1 MLSDHI
7 SPAPRPRMPCG
18 LPEPWGP
25 SKHCSVFAVDMAGFG
40 KRDNDDQR
48 AMRHT
53 LYASLESAFACA
65 HVPWNACYY
74 RDSGD
79 GVLIVV
85 PAQFPTLWLASPLIH
100 YLHAA
105 LCRHNRLHRESARIQ
120 LRAALH
126 AGQVQSDDNGL
137 SGRAVIHLF
146 RLLQSAA
153 PKRALAIYHADLALI
168 VSGYVYQEI
177 IQQEDDPTPYE
188 PVDVH
193 MKETTTRAW
202 LRIFGTAMTRHHALD
217 SGNSR
222 PSAN

>member
-1 MLSDHI
+1 MLSDNDP
-7 SPAPRPRMPCG
+7 SVPRPYIPCG

-25 SKHCSVFAVDMAGFG
+25 SKHCSVFAVDIAGFG
-40 KRDNDDQR
+40 KRDNEEQR

-53 LYASLESAFACA
+53 LYAGLESAFDYA
-65 HVPWNACYY
+65 HVPWDSCYY

-79 GVLIVV
+79 GVLTVI

-100 YLHAA
+100 HLHTM

-126 AGQVQSDDNGL
+126 ACQVQSDDNGL
-137 SGRAVIHLF
+137 SGRAIIHLF

-153 PKRALAIYHADLALI
+153 PKRALAIHHADLAFI

-177 IQQEDDPTPYE
+177 IQQEDNTTPYE

-202 LRIFGTAMTRHHALD
+202 LRIFETAMTRHRALD
-217 SGNSR
+217 NGNSW